1 MKLKKS
7 KLAVCVLSALLL
19 VGCATSTSS
28 NQPTTS
34 SQETTSSATT
44 SKPQSSITKNLT
56 GIEIS
61 KMPKKVKYEEGDIF
75 DKSGLEVKA
84 KYSDNKDEI
93 IKDYTIDK
101 EKTPLK
107 LEDKEVVI
115 SYKGFTASIKIT
127 VTEKHY
133 DLTIDSLGD
142 HIFEAEDLV
151 PDDKWIMRDDM
162 ISQGHTNYVVDSA
175 DSSNG
180 KSIERYDINS
190 ILTLDFYAN
199 EDITLNLSA
208 VISDSN
214 KINLNESVIFKIDDT
229 TLVSDNPTFGMRY
242 NNDWWNWQTA
252 LFNSVDLTKGSH
264 SLTIKMYTARPNLDC
279 FNFHVKKYGETVEEH
294 KLTSISIDTMPTKT
308 TYNVGEVFDP
318 TGMKIKLNYSDST
331 YEISEDFTCD
341 TTTPLTEET
350 KNVEIKHGE
359 FSTTVS
365 ITVIN
370 KGETISESKVI
381 KLEAED
387 FDKTN
392 LQNNGNG
399 FVENTD
405 FASGGKCLGNG
416 THGTIEWTYTLTKD
430 MKLDILSVVCKYE
443 EFFVKDYFKVFID
456 DVEVSL
462 QDPELKLG
470 RTDGN
475 DWFNFKEANY
485 VQQTLQAGTHKIKVQ
500 IGTEDAAG
508 CNTDYIQFTFTEI

>member
-1 MKLKKS
+1 MKLKTS
-7 KLAVCVLSALLL
+7 KLALCVLSALLL
-19 VGCATSTSS
+19 VGCNTTTSS

-34 SQETTSSATT
+34 SQGTTSSAPT
-44 SKPQSSITKNLT
+44 STPQSSITKNLT

-107 LEDKEVVI
+107 LEDKEVIV

-151 PDDKWIMRDDM
+151 PDEKWIMRDDM

-180 KSIERYDINS
+180 KSIERYDINTV
-190 ILTLDFYAN
+190 ITLDFYTN
-199 EDITLNLSA
+199 EDITLKLSA
-208 VISDSN
+208 VVSN
-214 KINLNESVIFKIDDT
+214 YDEINLNDSVVFKVDDT
-229 TLVSDNPTFGMRY
+229 TLVSDNPTLGHR
-242 NNDWWNWQTA
+242 NSSDWWNWKTA
-252 LFNSVDLTKGSH
+252 LFNEIDLTKGSH

-279 FNFHVKKYGETVEEH
+279 FNFHVKKYGETIEEH
-294 KLTSISIDTMPTKT
+294 KLTSISIVTMPTKT

-341 TTTPLTEET
+341 TTTPLTTET
-350 KNVEIKHGE
+350 TSVEVKHGE

-405 FASGGKCLGNG
+405 FASSGKCLGNG

-443 EFFVKDYFKVFID
+443 DYFVKDYFKIFID
-456 DVEVSL
+456 DAEISL
-462 QDPELKLG
+462 QNPELKLG

-475 DWFNFKEANY
+475 DWFNFKEASY

>member
-1 MKLKKS
+1 MKLKTS
-7 KLAVCVLSALLL
+7 KLALCVLSALLL
-19 VGCATSTSS
+19 VGCNTTTSS

-107 LEDKEVVI
+107 LEDKEVIV

-127 VTEKHY
+127 VIEKHY

-151 PDDKWIMRDDM
+151 PDEKWIMRDDM

-180 KSIERYDINS
+180 KSIERYDINTV
-190 ILTLDFYAN
+190 ITLDFYTN
-199 EDITLNLSA
+199 ENITLKLSA
-208 VISDSN
+208 VVSN
-214 KINLNESVIFKIDDT
+214 YDEINLNDSVIFKVDDT
-229 TLVSDNPTFGMRY
+229 TLVSDNPTLGRR
-242 NNDWWNWQTA
+242 NDNDWWNWQTA
-252 LFNSVDLTKGSH
+252 LFNEIDLTKGSH

-318 TGMKIKLNYSDST
+318 KGMKIKLNYSDST

-359 FSTTVS
+359 FTTTVA

-399 FVENTD
+399 FIENTD
-405 FASGGKCLGNG
+405 YASGGKCLGNG
-416 THGTIEWTYTLTKD
+416 THGTIEWTYTLTKE
-430 MKLDILSVVCKYE
+430 MKLDVLSVISKYE
-443 EFFVKDYFKVFID
+443 EMYAKDLFKVFID
-456 DVEVSL
+456 NEEISL

-470 RTDGN
+470 KVDGN
-475 DWFNFKEANY
+475 DYFNFKEAKY
-485 VQQTLQAGTHKIKVQ
+485 VQQTLQAGTHKIKIQ
-500 IGTEDAAG
+500 LA
-508 CNTDYIQFTFTEI
+508 CNMDYIQFTFTEI

>member
-1 MKLKKS
+1 MKLKTS
-7 KLAVCVLSALLL
+7 KLALCVLSALLL
-19 VGCATSTSS
+19 VGCNTTTSS

-107 LEDKEVVI
+107 LEDKEVIV

-127 VTEKHY
+127 VIEKHY

-151 PDDKWIMRDDM
+151 PDEKWIMRDDM

-180 KSIERYDINS
+180 KSIERYDINTV
-190 ILTLDFYAN
+190 ITLDFYTN
-199 EDITLNLSA
+199 EDITLKLSA
-208 VISDSN
+208 VVSN
-214 KINLNESVIFKIDDT
+214 YDEVNLNDSVVFKVDDT
-229 TLVSDNPTFGMRY
+229 TLVSDNPTLGRR
-242 NNDWWNWQTA
+242 NDSDWWNWKTA
-252 LFNSVDLTKGSH
+252 LFNEIDLTKGSH

-318 TGMKIKLNYSDST
+318 KGMKIKLNYSDST

-359 FSTTVS
+359 FTTTVA

-399 FVENTD
+399 FIENTD
-405 FASGGKCLGNG
+405 YASGGKCLGNG
-416 THGTIEWTYTLTKD
+416 THGTIEWTYTLTKE
-430 MKLDILSVVCKYE
+430 MKLDVLSVISKYE
-443 EFFVKDYFKVFID
+443 EMYAKDLFKVFID
-456 DVEVSL
+456 NEEISL

-470 RTDGN
+470 KVDGN
-475 DWFNFKEANY
+475 DYFNFKEAKY
-485 VQQTLQAGTHKIKVQ
+485 VQQTLQAGTHKIKIQ
-500 IGTEDAAG
+500 LA
-508 CNTDYIQFTFTEI
+508 CNMDYIQFTFTEI

>member
-1 MKLKKS
+1 MKQKNS
-7 KLAVCVLSALLL
+7 KFALCVLSALLL
-19 VGCATSTSS
+19 VGCNTTTSS

-56 GIEIS
+56 GIEVS
-61 KMPKKVKYEEGDIF
+61 KMPNKVKYEEGDIF

-101 EKTPLK
+101 ENSPLK
-107 LEDKEVVI
+107 LEDKEVII

-142 HIFEAEDLV
+142 HVFEAEDLV

-318 TGMKIKLNYSDST
+318 TGMKIKLNYSDSS
-331 YEISEDFTCD
+331 YEISEEFTCD

-350 KNVEIKHGE
+350 KTVEVKHGE
-359 FSTTVS
+359 LTTTVS

-392 LQNNGNG
+392 LQNNGKG

-416 THGTIEWTYTLTKD
+416 SHGTVEWTYTLTKE

-443 EFFVKDYFKVFID
+443 DYFVKDFFKIFID
-456 DVEVSL
+456 NVEVSL
-462 QDPELKLG
+462 QNPELKLG
-470 RTDGN
+470 KVDGN
-475 DWFNFKEANY
+475 DWFNFKEAKY
-485 VQQTLQAGTHKIKVQ
+485 VQQTLQAGTHKIKIQ
-500 IGTEDAAG
+500 LA
-508 CNTDYIQFTFTEI
+508 CNTDYVQFTFTEI

>member
-1 MKLKKS
+1 MKLKTS
-7 KLAVCVLSALLL
+7 KLALCVLSALLL
-19 VGCATSTSS
+19 VGCNTTTSS

-107 LEDKEVVI
+107 LEDKEVIV

-127 VTEKHY
+127 VIEKHY

-151 PDDKWIMRDDM
+151 PDEKWIMRDDM

-180 KSIERYDINS
+180 KSIERYDINTV
-190 ILTLDFYAN
+190 ITLDFYTN
-199 EDITLNLSA
+199 ENITLKLSA
-208 VISDSN
+208 VVSN
-214 KINLNESVIFKIDDT
+214 YDEINLNDSVIFKVDDT
-229 TLVSDNPTFGMRY
+229 TLVSDNPTLGRR
-242 NNDWWNWQTA
+242 NDNDWWNWQTA
-252 LFNSVDLTKGSH
+252 LFNEIDLTKGSH
-264 SLTIKMYTARPNLDC
+264 SLTIKMYTARPNLDY
-279 FNFHVKKYGETVEEH
+279 FNFHVKKYGETVEER

-318 TGMKIKLNYSDST
+318 TGMKIKLNYSDAS

-359 FSTTVS
+359 FTTTVA

-399 FVENTD
+399 FIENTD
-405 FASGGKCLGNG
+405 YASGGKCLGNG
-416 THGTIEWTYTLTKD
+416 THGTIEWTYTLTKE
-430 MKLDILSVVCKYE
+430 MKLDVLSVISKYE
-443 EFFVKDYFKVFID
+443 EMYAKDLFKVFID
-456 DVEVSL
+456 NEEISL

-470 RTDGN
+470 KVDGN
-475 DWFNFKEANY
+475 DYFNFKEAKY
-485 VQQTLQAGTHKIKVQ
+485 VQQTLQAGTHKIKIQ
-500 IGTEDAAG
+500 LA
-508 CNTDYIQFTFTEI
+508 CNMDYIQFTFTEI

>member
-1 MKLKKS
+1 MKLKTS
-7 KLAVCVLSALLL
+7 KLALCVLSALLL
-19 VGCATSTSS
+19 VGCNTTTSS

-107 LEDKEVVI
+107 LEDKEVIV

-127 VTEKHY
+127 VIEKHY

-151 PDDKWIMRDDM
+151 PDEKWIMRDDM

-180 KSIERYDINS
+180 KSIERYDINTV
-190 ILTLDFYAN
+190 ITLNFYTN
-199 EDITLNLSA
+199 EDITLKLSA
-208 VISDSN
+208 VVSN
-214 KINLNESVIFKIDDT
+214 YDEINLNDSVVFKVDDT
-229 TLVSDNPTFGMRY
+229 TLVSDNPTLGHR
-242 NNDWWNWQTA
+242 NSSDWWNWKTA
-252 LFNSVDLTKGSH
+252 LFNEIDLTKGSH
-264 SLTIKMYTARPNLDC
+264 SLTIKMYTARPNLDW

-318 TGMKIKLNYSDST
+318 KGMKIKLNYSDST
-331 YEISEDFTCD
+331 Y
-341 TTTPLTEET
+341 
-350 KNVEIKHGE
+350 
-359 FSTTVS
+359 
-365 ITVIN
+365 
-370 KGETISESKVI
+370 
-381 KLEAED
+381 
-387 FDKTN
+387 
-392 LQNNGNG
+392 
-399 FVENTD
+399 
-405 FASGGKCLGNG
+405 
-416 THGTIEWTYTLTKD
+416 
-430 MKLDILSVVCKYE
+430 
-443 EFFVKDYFKVFID
+443 
-456 DVEVSL
+456 
-462 QDPELKLG
+462 
-470 RTDGN
+470 
-475 DWFNFKEANY
+475 
-485 VQQTLQAGTHKIKVQ
+485 
-500 IGTEDAAG
+500 
-508 CNTDYIQFTFTEI
+508 